1 MAPEALA
8 PRRQKDNQAVE
19 TTGKFERARLHEMA
33 IRLVGALSLL
43 LALAFAGGTAR
54 ASDPF
59 PARPLR
65 IIVPFPPGAI
75 TDATSRI
82 LATELGKIVGQT
94 VIVENKPGAGTVI
107 GTQATKTSPADGYTM
122 LFQLSSLATNVYLM
136 KQPGYALADFK
147 PVAMVGQTAMV
158 LVSQKKF
165 ATFQDLIAF
174 GKAHAG
180 ELNCSGTGDGIATV
194 AGSQIQTAAGI
205 NWALINYKG
214 GAEAVQA
221 VMAGDVHI
229 SMPTQAAPL
238 IYANPDKL
246 NVLAVA
252 SKKRVEFLPD
262 VPTLTEL
269 GYPMDAQTWFG
280 LFVRSETPPEA
291 MAKLKT
297 ALAEVLK
304 ASAMQEQLKKLR
316 ISPYDGSLDDVP
328 ARLEKELADF
338 SQEAKKVGLEPQ

>member
-1 MAPEALA
+1 VHGLKASPAKA
-8 PRRQKDNQAVE
+8 KDNQAVE
-19 TTGKFERARLHEMA
+19 TTGKLERPRLRDLT
-33 IRLVGALSLL
+33 IRLVGTLSLV
-43 LALAFAGGTAR
+43 LATIVAAGTAR
-54 ASDPF
+54 ASDAF
-59 PARPLR
+59 PTRPLR
-65 IIVPFPPGAI
+65 LIVPFPPGAI
-75 TDATSRI
+75 TDATGRI
-82 LATELGKIVGQT
+82 LAGELGKVLGQT

-147 PVAMVGQTAMV
+147 PVAMLGQTAMV
-158 LVSQKKF
+158 LVSSKKF
-165 ATFQDLIAF
+165 ATLQDLVAF

-194 AGSQIQTAAGI
+194 AGSKLQTAAGI

-252 SKKRVEFLPD
+252 AKKRVEFLPD

-269 GYPMDAQTWFG
+269 GYPLDAQTWFG
-280 LFVRSETPPEA
+280 LFVRSETPVEA
-291 MAKLKT
+291 IDKLKT

-304 ASAMQEQLKKLR
+304 APAMQEQLKKLR
-316 ISPYDGSLDDVP
+316 ISPYDGSLADVP

-338 SQEAKKVGLEPQ
+338 TQEARKVGLEPQ